1 MTDRREL
8 IKKVY
13 IDPIRS
19 VLAID
24 DEFTSL
30 DNYIAGQVKAPSG
43 IQKDMLANFRQKKW
57 LVDMNDGSGGSS
69 DSISHLHQ
77 CDLLVVDYHLNRA
90 DETDNSQSLDIIKQL
105 DKNEHFNLVVVYT
118 SATPKEVQTTLAE
131 ILSPSKHAFGEFD
144 YSQVTQQLEQ
154 WEEATGEQVIDELI
168 GCLSA
173 GDFRKLYSR
182 PELID
187 TELIVMFSPLEI
199 YLNQNEF
206 TSYENKEILK
216 FIFTKKM
223 ENLVAQGLFQG
234 SSAVWTSDG
243 DEYFSV
249 KTSQMFVTV
258 ISKDITPDLIPST
271 LLSALE
277 NWYPTSNRLLLAKIR
292 AELEANG
299 VLFEEQIL
307 DCKYTNAGWLQQFI
321 DDKIDGTSLTIT
333 RLFEVMSK
341 SVQEK
346 IREYAD
352 NLKENILIEGY
363 KNSVVLEAKFDPEIS
378 EHKVKVNKH
387 LNAYICSKPVSGT
400 HIETGHILK
409 WENSGDVEY
418 LLCLTPICD
427 LVPGREKGWSK
438 KLTPIMPIKVLKL
451 HQSLKNDANQLK
463 EIEKKGH
470 IVFIDGTDIKLL
482 AVTPTGSSSTAM
494 EIEQVFVSEQ
504 GRFIVDTDKNLICEL
519 QRIVYESPE
528 KSDKGLHYE
537 TENCKVVGQLRYEYA
552 LNLLSQLG
560 VDLTRIGLD
569 FVKLA

>member
-1 MTDRREL
+1 
-8 IKKVY
+8 
-13 IDPIRS
+13 
-19 VLAID
+19 
-24 DEFTSL
+24 
-30 DNYIAGQVKAPSG
+30 
-43 IQKDMLANFRQKKW
+43 
-57 LVDMNDGSGGSS
+57 
-69 DSISHLHQ
+69 
-77 CDLLVVDYHLNRA
+77 
-90 DETDNSQSLDIIKQL
+90 
-105 DKNEHFNLVVVYT
+105 
-118 SATPKEVQTTLAE
+118 
-131 ILSPSKHAFGEFD
+131 
-144 YSQVTQQLEQ
+144 
-154 WEEATGEQVIDELI
+154 
-168 GCLSA
+168 
-173 GDFRKLYSR
+173 
-182 PELID
+182 
-187 TELIVMFSPLEI
+187 MFSPLEI

-307 DCKYTNAGWLQQFI
+307 DCKNTNAGWLQQFI

-378 EHKVKVNKH
+378 EHTVKVNKH
-387 LNAYICSKPVSGT
+387 LKNVSYIKCTYIYILISYLQIFFISK
-400 HIETGHILK
+400 I
-409 WENSGDVEY
+409 
-418 LLCLTPICD
+418 PI
-427 LVPGREKGWSK
+427 
-438 KLTPIMPIKVLKL
+438 T
-451 HQSLKNDANQLK
+451 
-463 EIEKKGH
+463 
-470 IVFIDGTDIKLL
+470 
-482 AVTPTGSSSTAM
+482 
-494 EIEQVFVSEQ
+494 
-504 GRFIVDTDKNLICEL
+504 L
-519 QRIVYESPE
+519 QY
-528 KSDKGLHYE
+528 
-537 TENCKVVGQLRYEYA
+537 Q
-552 LNLLSQLG
+552 
-560 VDLTRIGLD
+560 
-569 FVKLA
+569 